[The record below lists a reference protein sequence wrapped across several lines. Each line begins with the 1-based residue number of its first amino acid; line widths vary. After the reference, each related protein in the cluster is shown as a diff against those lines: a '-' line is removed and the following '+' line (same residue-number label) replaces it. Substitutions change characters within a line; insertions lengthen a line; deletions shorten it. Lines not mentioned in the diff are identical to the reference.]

1 VENSA
6 DAEKVLPGNGGKR
19 MRSVLLER
27 VPRHLRKHLA
37 FPCPKCHSWLF
48 LTRDLVEDRISLET
62 GIQYRRFVC
71 DSCRRVF
78 EFEGRRGIQFT
89 RKGVRLSHRV
99 RIVIP
104 PELRELIAF
113 KRNLE
118 RVLRM
123 KPKP

>member
-1 VENSA
+1 
-6 DAEKVLPGNGGKR
+6 
-19 MRSVLLER
+19 MRDILLER

-37 FPCPKCHSWLF
+37 FPCPKCHAWLF

-71 DSCRRVF
+71 DNCRSVF
-78 EFEGRRGIQFT
+78 EFEGRRGILFT
-89 RKGVRLSHRV
+89 RKGIRLSARI

-104 PELRELIAF
+104 PELRELIRF

-123 KPKP
+123 KEKP